1 VPTLKE
7 VERLADDLCEQ
18 EPTYLN
24 MNIISRD
31 QVFELLKKLY
41 KSEYKCDPPVETKI
55 LEPAAA
61 PAKSAA
67 ATAKAKEAEKSD
79 FSDNYD
85 DDFSDHGAKKAKDA
99 NKKLAGKK
107 DSDDDWGMDGMDDE
121 WGEPNADFR
130 KDGPSKDANKEAS
143 DKQRQDMFFGGD
155 KDELDGL
162 PNIGDGSGEKNEDKF
177 N

>member
-1 VPTLKE
+1 LKE
-7 VERLADDLCEQ
+7 VEKLADDLCEK

-41 KSEYKCDPPVETKI
+41 KSEYKCDPPVDNKT
-55 LEPAAA
+55 LDTAAPGA

-67 ATAKAKEAEKSD
+67 ATAKAKEAEKSE

-85 DDFSDHGAKKAKDA
+85 DDFGDSDDDKKAKD
-99 NKKLAGKK
+99 KKAAGKK
-107 DSDDDWGMDGMDDE
+107 DSDDDWGMDDD
-121 WGEPNADFR
+121 WGEPNVDFR
-130 KDGPSKDANKEAS
+130 KDEKPDTSKDPKKEAE
-143 DKQRQDMFFGGD
+143 DKKRQDMFFGGD
-155 KDELDGL
+155 KAELDDL
-162 PNIGDGSGEKNEDKF
+162 PTIGGGDGEKNEDKF